1 MRLTQHALDDQN
13 EFSAH
18 HLRLRLRGDAHPS
31 DNINGSVPGEIFAND
46 YNLDVHDD
54 RTRTEEDALTVR
66 LETDNTLTSAK
77 AELQD
82 HSRLLNILHPGH
94 LVPSIAASTSSLSG
108 YIATKLQELF
118 YEEQGTIEY
127 ILTSSH
133 TFSSQ
138 SAHQSSSASRDSRPR
153 NSRMVHPE
161 LAAKLA
167 SRMTRSVQYA
177 PTYHLTFSLFTPA
190 ATPSNWEIE
199 SAIVENL
206 SPLLDALSVV
216 SNFTVD
222 TQVQLHAKFAPSVHP
237 PEFDETAGVWTLRD
251 EDLSGFVNAAEWPLS
266 PSIGEGS
273 TLNFILYVP
282 ESRHTPLVVKSNHAS
297 NWLVPQWGGV
307 SILNLADEDGNSR
320 GKTLSKAMI
329 QPPLLI
335 FSHQLLSL
343 LGAPQTPQSLP
354 LQLQTLTRARA
365 ASLLLSASATMG
377 SLARLT
383 VALPSIA
390 IPETVSTAVESTLDH
405 LRSTCTAL
413 KAGHFQQALNHAR
426 IAEAQAERGFFE
438 KSMVGQVYFPD
449 EHKVAVYL
457 PLLGP
462 IGVPLFMNALKEVR
476 KAVAARRAKRS
487 IG

>member
-1 MRLTQHALDDQN
+1 M
-13 EFSAH
+13 
-18 HLRLRLRGDAHPS
+18 
-31 DNINGSVPGEIFAND
+31 NGSIPTEVLVNDNRLGLPGD
-46 YNLDVHDD
+46 PTY
-54 RTRTEEDALTVR
+54 TEDEALTIR
-66 LETDNTLTSAK
+66 LETDNALTSAD
-77 AELQD
+77 AVLQD
-82 HSRLLNILHPGH
+82 QSRILNIVHPGH
-94 LVPSIAASTSSLSG
+94 QVPATTSSTSTLSG
-108 YIATKLQELF
+108 YIAAKLQELF
-118 YEEQGTIEY
+118 YEEQGMIEY

-133 TFSSQ
+133 TPSGQSTHQ
-138 SAHQSSSASRDSRPR
+138 SASAPRESRPR
-153 NSRMVHPE
+153 SSRSLNPE

-190 ATPSNWEIE
+190 ATPSNWAIE

-206 SPLLDALSVV
+206 SPLLEALSVV

-222 TQVQLHAKFAPSVHP
+222 TQVQLYAKFAPSVHP
-237 PEFDETAGVWTLRD
+237 PELDETAGVWTLRD

-282 ESRHTPLVVKSNHAS
+282 ASQHTPLVVKSNHAS
-297 NWLVPQWGGV
+297 SWLVPQWGGV
-307 SILNLADEDGNSR
+307 SILNLANENRTSR

-329 QPPLLI
+329 QPPLLT

-343 LGAPQTPQSLP
+343 LGAPQTPPSLP
-354 LQLQTLTRARA
+354 LQLQTLTRIRA
-365 ASLLLSASATMG
+365 ASLLLSASSTMG

-405 LRSTCTAL
+405 LRSTCAGL
-413 KAGHFQQALNHAR
+413 KAGHFQQALTHAK

-462 IGVPLFMNALKEVR
+462 IGVPLLMNAMKEVR
-476 KAVAARRAKRS
+476 KAFAARRAKRAM
-487 IG
+487 G